1 MSKRSVALQEERR
14 HQRRVLLV
22 AVASV
27 LLVAAFAFGAYRY
40 FAGRAVLLRA
50 DQLEAAM
57 TESLRQVG
65 QKQPDTVQ
73 CPDRDLRRDQSVICD
88 VQFTDG
94 STTKLRFGV
103 RGRPGDVTPVIT
115 GV

>member
-14 HQRRVLLV
+14 HKQRLIAV

-27 LLVAAFAFGAYRY
+27 LLVGASAFGAYR
-40 FAGRAVLLRA
+40 FFESRAVLLRG

-65 QKQPDTVQ
+65 QKQPDTVR
-73 CPDRDLRRDQSVICD
+73 CPDRDLRRGDSVVCD

-103 RGRPGDVTPVIT
+103 SGRPGDVTPVLT